1 MSTRYIVHTQHPQT
15 MVQERKV
22 FEADSGEAARG
33 MAQAI
38 GLEVLAV
45 EIDAGSV
52 APATPEPAG
61 DPLGGGD
68 TGAFEDPRDKP
79 EREDWQG
86 SPSQWTN
93 FWWYVLC
100 VFVIPI
106 PWAVWKLAV
115 TATTDYAV
123 TTQRLT
129 LRKGVFNRTLEE
141 IELYRIKDTT
151 LTKSFWQRIL
161 GLGSVVVESSD
172 ASMPRLV
179 IPWVKDAEDVRQTIR
194 QNVEAVRRARGVR
207 ELDVN

>member
-1 MSTRYIVHTQHPQT
+1 MTRYIVHTRDPRT
-15 MVQERKV
+15 DIRVSKV
-22 FEADSGEAARG
+22 FEADSGAEARG
-33 MAQAI
+33 MAAALD
-38 GLEVLAV
+38 LEVLAV
-45 EIDAGSV
+45 EVDAPPV
-52 APATPEPAG
+52 REATGAEGEEPF
-61 DPLGGGD
+61 GGGS
-68 TGAFEDPRDKP
+68 TFEDPRDKP

-93 FWWYVLC
+93 FWWYALC
-100 VFVIPI
+100 VLVIPI

-123 TTQRLT
+123 TSQRLT
-129 LRKGVFNRTLEE
+129 LRQGVFNRTLEE

-151 LTKSFWQRIL
+151 LTKSFWQRVL

-179 IPWVKDAEDVRQTIR
+179 IPWVKNADEVRQIIR

>member
-1 MSTRYIVHTQHPQT
+1 MPTRYIVHTKNPQT
-15 MVQERKV
+15 LETHKKI
-22 FEADSGEAARG
+22 FESSSGDDARG
-33 MAQAI
+33 MAEAI
-38 GLEVLAV
+38 GLEVLAIEV
-45 EIDAGSV
+45 D
-52 APATPEPAG
+52 APASSRGEKDDVFGAPPPAV
-61 DPLGGGD
+61 D
-68 TGAFEDPRDKP
+68 DPRDKP

-100 VFVIPI
+100 LLVIPI

-129 LRKGVFNRTLEE
+129 LREGVFNRTLEE

-151 LTKSFWQRIL
+151 LTKSFWQRVL

-172 ASMPRLV
+172 TSMPRLV
-179 IPWVKDAEDVRQTIR
+179 IPWVKDAEHVRQTIR

>member
-1 MSTRYIVHTQHPQT
+1 MPSIYIVHTRHPQT
-15 MVQERKV
+15 LEERARR
-22 FEADSGEAARG
+22 FEASSGDDARA
-33 MAQAI
+33 MAEAI
-38 GLEVLAV
+38 GLEVLAIEV
-45 EIDAGSV
+45 ETPSV
-52 APATPEPAG
+52 REA
-61 DPLGGGD
+61 
-68 TGAFEDPRDKP
+68 TGAEAEEPFVGSTVEFEDPRDKP

-93 FWWYVLC
+93 FWWFALC
-100 VFVIPI
+100 VLIIPI

-123 TTQRLT
+123 TSQRLT
-129 LRKGVFNRTLEE
+129 LREGVFNRTLEE

-151 LTKSFWQRIL
+151 LTKSFWQRLL

-179 IPWVKDAEDVRQTIR
+179 IPWVREAEHVRQTIR

>member
-1 MSTRYIVHTQHPQT
+1 MPTRYIVHTKNPQT
-15 MVQERKV
+15 LETHTKV
-22 FEADSGEAARG
+22 FEAASGDEARG
-33 MAQAI
+33 MAEAI
-38 GLEVLAV
+38 GLEVLAI
-45 EIDAGSV
+45 EIDAPVSSAGEKDDV
-52 APATPEPAG
+52 FGAPPA
-61 DPLGGGD
+61 
-68 TGAFEDPRDKP
+68 AVEDPRDKP

-100 VFVIPI
+100 VLVIPI

-129 LRKGVFNRTLEE
+129 LREGVFNRTLEE

-151 LTKSFWQRIL
+151 LTKSFWQRVL

-172 ASMPRLV
+172 TSMPRLV
-179 IPWVKDAEDVRQTIR
+179 IPWVKDAEHVRQTIR